1 MAFVNTFAQL
11 LEFFRFYLLQQDI
24 FLYSFKLQ
32 NETFSTIFKH
42 YDSFFFVSFSH
53 IGVLYKLRLWQ
64 SYDSKEIVACKMQ
77 LEKKTFDNT

>member
-42 YDSFFFVSFSH
+42 YDSFFSFLS
-53 IGVLYKLRLWQ
+53 L
-64 SYDSKEIVACKMQ
+64 
-77 LEKKTFDNT
+77 T